1 MLRGDA
7 EGVDVGALG
16 RDPELEAAVRLD
28 PPGEVLRRGPRH
40 PAPQADRLRGNK
52 YYYSFTDTCDPN
64 AIGWYL
70 YPLLYEYVEALEDFV
85 AVREALGGLVASLE
99 SGQVKVTEGLDTVL
113 LATNLLF

>member
-40 PAPQADRLRGNK
+40 PAPQADRLRGEDIVTM
-52 YYYSFTDTCDPN
+52 S
-64 AIGWYL
+64 
-70 YPLLYEYVEALEDFV
+70 LLSVSDLLMLKWHWLV
-85 AVREALGGLVASLE
+85 PVSTAVRVC
-99 SGQVKVTEGLDTVL
+99 
-113 LATNLLF
+113 